1 LRRYFRACTKA
12 AANAATEPYTGN
24 DPVGFVQSSCVHRS
38 LNATQRALIAAGFL
52 EYEREQA
59 KRRQIELGKTHGQT
73 LRTNLSEGVEPGRAR
88 DKAGA
93 RMGVSGQTV
102 HAASKVI
109 EKAVPEI
116 IEKCKSG
123 EMALNEAKRVIDL
136 NPAAQRRIAELPKGQ
151 RVQEIGTTHVR
162 RLATVRRGASHG

>member
-1 LRRYFRACTKA
+1 
-12 AANAATEPYTGN
+12 
-24 DPVGFVQSSCVHRS
+24 
-38 LNATQRALIAAGFL
+38 
-52 EYEREQA
+52 
-59 KRRQIELGKTHGQT
+59 
-73 LRTNLSEGVEPGRAR
+73 
-88 DKAGA
+88 
-93 RMGVSGQTV
+93 MGVSGQTV

-151 RVQEIGTTHVR
+151 PRS
-162 RLATVRRGASHG
+162 RGGKFSAIDHWG